1 MSGLNIPTVLV
12 PAYSCSDL
20 PSVRP
25 VVLYTR
31 RMTTFRPSGGPVSGG
46 FVSGGLVL
54 LFVAQALATGAT
66 TGSTVLA
73 SLVMSGLGRESL
85 AGLPSTVVTLSAA
98 VSAGLFGTLM
108 LRLGRR
114 TGLVGAYLLGVL
126 GAVLGFVGAWQR
138 LLPLFLLGAALV
150 GAAQGGYQ
158 QARYAVA
165 ESVPERVRGTVLGVM
180 MLASVVGSAGTG
192 ALSGPLQALATRLN
206 TSSEVTGWLL
216 AAAFLLLGAVLT
228 LFWKPPVQSAGQVA
242 RINSAVTS
250 SVSSPPVGSLIGSTP
265 AKAPRPT
272 ARHTPTSVLD
282 PAIRW
287 PALAVATSQGLMV
300 TLMSLTPLRAHHM
313 GMDHMQVAGLV
324 TVHIAGMFG
333 FGWLTGPLL
342 DRVGSR
348 FGYVTGSLLL
358 LSAALTA
365 LLSGAWLPG
374 SMFLLGLGWNLCY
387 VAGSKALTGFVGI
400 QGRVDALAYLSA
412 GIGTLVG
419 GAVIA
424 RWGFAPLSLTCAV
437 LALLPLLS
445 AARTQPRAAVLR
457 LAGD

>member
-1 MSGLNIPTVLV
+1 
-12 PAYSCSDL
+12 
-20 PSVRP
+20 
-25 VVLYTR
+25 
-31 RMTTFRPSGGPVSGG
+31 MTSFRPSR
-46 FVSGGLVL
+46 GLVL
-54 LFVAQALATGAT
+54 LFLAQALATGAT
-66 TGSTVLA
+66 TASTVLA
-73 SLVMSGLGRESL
+73 SLVMSALGEEGL
-85 AGLPSTVVTLSAA
+85 AGLPSTIVTLSAA
-98 VSAGLFGTLM
+98 VSAGLFGLMM

-114 TGLVGAYLLGVL
+114 SGLVWAYLLGVL
-126 GAVLGFVGAWQR
+126 GALLGFLGAWQR
-138 LLPLFLLGAALV
+138 LVPLFLLGAAMI

-165 ESVPERVRGTVLGVM
+165 ESVPARIRGGVLGVM

-192 ALSGPLQALATRLN
+192 ALSGPLMGLAARLG

-228 LFWKPPVQSAGQVA
+228 LCWRPELKLPEGTGTPPPPAA
-242 RINSAVTS
+242 R
-250 SVSSPPVGSLIGSTP
+250 P
-265 AKAPRPT
+265 ATR
-272 ARHTPTSVLD
+272 LD
-282 PAIRW
+282 PDVRW

-313 GMDHMQVAGLV
+313 GMDHVQVAGLV

-342 DRVGSR
+342 DRLGSR
-348 FGYVTGSLLL
+348 FGYVAGSLLL

-387 VAGSKALTGFVGI
+387 VAGSKALTGHTGV
-400 QGRVDALAYLSA
+400 QGRVDALGYLAA
-412 GIGTLVG
+412 GVGTLVG

-445 AARTQPRAAVLR
+445 AARSRPRDLTLQPAT
-457 LAGD
+457 D

>member
-1 MSGLNIPTVLV
+1 
-12 PAYSCSDL
+12 
-20 PSVRP
+20 
-25 VVLYTR
+25 
-31 RMTTFRPSGGPVSGG
+31 MTSFRPSR
-46 FVSGGLVL
+46 GLVL
-54 LFVAQALATGAT
+54 LFLAQALATGAT
-66 TGSTVLA
+66 TASTVLA
-73 SLVMSGLGRESL
+73 SLVMSGLGQEGL
-85 AGLPSTVVTLSAA
+85 AGLPSTIVTLAA
-98 VSAGLFGTLM
+98 AGSAGLFGTAM

-114 TGLVGAYLLGVL
+114 SGLVSAYLLGGL

-138 LLPLFLLGAALV
+138 LVPLFLLGAALV

-165 ESVPERVRGTVLGVM
+165 ESVPERVRGAVLGVM
-180 MLASVVGSAGTG
+180 MLASVLGSVFSGL
-192 ALSGPLQALATRLN
+192 LSGPLGTLAERLN
-206 TSSEVTGWLL
+206 TSTEAAGWLL
-216 AAAFLLLGAVLT
+216 AAAFLLLGAALT
-228 LFWKPPVQSAGQVA
+228 LFWTPERQPVPVAGPAPVQAA
-242 RINSAVTS
+242 
-250 SVSSPPVGSLIGSTP
+250 SPDRLS
-265 AKAPRPT
+265 
-272 ARHTPTSVLD
+272 D
-282 PAIRW
+282 PAVRW

-313 GMDHMQVAGLV
+313 GMDHLQVAGLV

-342 DRVGSR
+342 DRLGSR
-348 FGYVTGSLLL
+348 FGYVSGALLL

-387 VAGSKALTGFVGI
+387 VAGSKALAGRAGV
-400 QGRVDALAYLSA
+400 QGQVDALGYLAA
-412 GIGTLVG
+412 GVGTLAG

-445 AARTQPRAAVLR
+445 ALRTRPLKTRMPMAA
-457 LAGD
+457 D